1 LFGFF
6 TNRNTDSMFIIG
18 VSINNLWY
26 TVPMFALKELDARR
40 VRRISSIGNTH
51 KEKFAQ
57 YLTPVEIASFMAKIT
72 MRYFQPANS
81 VNVLDPGAGTGILSC
96 ALITELFRK
105 RNPSINLDAYEIDN
119 SILSELEHSYHAI
132 KSSGDLNYQILNK
145 NFITD
150 TGEEIAWGINKK
162 YDIIIMNPPYQKINT
177 NTIYKNVLRD
187 ISIDT
192 VNTYSAFIAIGIKML
207 ADNGV
212 LTAIVPRS
220 FCNGLYFLP
229 FRRLLY
235 NTTAIKHLHIFESRK
250 DNFKEENVLQENI
263 VIVLK
268 KTTDKSENVTVSYS
282 KEKQFVEFL
291 ERDVI
296 LDDVIDTN
304 DPQYFISIPNFNK
317 KNEDLPLIYTHKDL
331 GFEISTGPVVDFRV
345 KEKLLYDTSG
355 VPLLYAVHIRNSKIA
370 WPVVSK
376 KPNAILLDDQEKA
389 KICFKK
395 GYYVLLK
402 RFTSK
407 EEKHRIQATL
417 LSPDDLPVE
426 YFTVENHLNIIH
438 NNKCSLDK
446 DLAKSLVVYLNSDY
460 CDTVFR
466 TFSGHTQV
474 NATDLR
480 NMKYPDVETMKNGIT
495 KWAIK

>member
-1 LFGFF
+1 ML
-6 TNRNTDSMFIIG
+6 
-18 VSINNLWY
+18 
-26 TVPMFALKELDARR
+26 ALKELDTRR
-40 VRRISSIGNTH
+40 VRRISSVGNTH

-57 YLTPVEIASFMAKIT
+57 YLTPIEIASFMAKIT
-72 MRYFQPANS
+72 MRYFQPFNM

-96 ALITELFRK
+96 ALITELVRK
-105 RNPSINLDAYEIDN
+105 HNPTINLDAYEIDN
-119 SILSELEHSYHAI
+119 SILGELEHSYHAI

-150 TGEEIAWGINKK
+150 TGVEIARGVNKK

-177 NTIYKNVLRD
+177 KTIYKNVLHD

-235 NTTAIKHLHIFESRK
+235 DNTAIKHLHIFESRK

-263 VIVLK
+263 IIVLK
-268 KTTDKSENVTVSYS
+268 KTTDKSGNVTISYS
-282 KEKQFVEFL
+282 KEKQFSEFL
-291 ERDVI
+291 EKDVT

-304 DPQYFISIPNFNK
+304 DDQYYISIPNYSK
-317 KNEDLPLIYTHKDL
+317 KTKDVPLTHTHKEL

-345 KEKLLYDTSG
+345 KEKLRHDTDG
-355 VPLLYAVHIRNSKIA
+355 IPLLYAVHIRNGKIT

-376 KPNAILLDDQEKA
+376 KPNAILLDEQEKV

-395 GYYVLLK
+395 GYYILLK

-417 LSPDDLPVE
+417 LTPDDLSTE

-438 NNKCSLDK
+438 NNKCGLDK
-446 DLAKSLVVYLNSDY
+446 DLATNLVAYLNSDY

-480 NMKYPDVETMKNGIT
+480 NMKYPDIETMKMGFLVKLKNPPALQVVMYFGLCL
-495 KWAIK
+495 

>member
-1 LFGFF
+1 ML
-6 TNRNTDSMFIIG
+6 
-18 VSINNLWY
+18 
-26 TVPMFALKELDARR
+26 ALKEIDTRR
-40 VRRISSIGNTH
+40 VNRISSVSNTH

-57 YLTPVEIASFMAKIT
+57 YLTPIEIASFMAKIT
-72 MRYFQPANS
+72 MRYFKPTGV

-96 ALITELFRK
+96 SLINELVK
-105 RNPSINLDAYEIDN
+105 KNNGDINLDAYEIDK
-119 SILSELEHSYHAI
+119 SILSELEHSYKVI
-132 KSSGDLNYQILNK
+132 NQTKIFNYNIFEK

-150 TGEEIAWGINKK
+150 VGSDIARSINKK
-162 YDIIIMNPPYQKINT
+162 YDVIIMNPPYQKINS
-177 NTIYKNVLRD
+177 NTIYKNVLHD

-235 NTTAIKHLHIFESRK
+235 DNTAIKHLHIFESRK
-250 DNFKEENVLQENI
+250 DNFKDENVLQENI
-263 VIVLK
+263 IIVLK
-268 KTTDKSENVTVSYS
+268 KTADKSGNVTISYS
-282 KEKQFVEFL
+282 KEKQLSKFL
-291 ERDVI
+291 EKDVTF
-296 LDDVIDTN
+296 DDVIDTN
-304 DPQYFISIPNFNK
+304 DDQYYISIPNYG
-317 KNEDLPLIYTHKDL
+317 KNNDDVPLIYTHKEL

-345 KEKLLYDTSG
+345 KEKLRYDTSG
-355 VPLLYAVHIRNSKIA
+355 IPLLYTVHIRNGKIT

-376 KPNAILLDDQEKA
+376 KPNAILLDDNEKK

-395 GYYVLLK
+395 GYYILLK
-402 RFTSK
+402 RFSSK

-417 LSPDDLPVE
+417 LTPDDLPNE
-426 YFTVENHLNIIH
+426 CFTVENHLNIIH
-438 NNKCSLDK
+438 NNKCGLDK
-446 DLAKSLVVYLNSDY
+446 DLATNLVVYLNSDY
-460 CDTVFR
+460 CDTIFR

-480 NMKYPDVETMKNGIT
+480 NMKYPDVET
-495 KWAIK
+495 IKKMESLVGQ

>member
-1 LFGFF
+1 VKILEFALFEHIE
-6 TNRNTDSMFIIG
+6 D
-18 VSINNLWY
+18 LWY
-26 TVPMFALKELDARR
+26 TVPMLILKELDARR
-40 VRRISSIGNTH
+40 LNRISSVSNNH

-57 YLTPVEIASFMAKIT
+57 YLTPLEIASFMAKLT
-72 MRYFQPANS
+72 MRYFQTADV
-81 VNVLDPGAGTGILSC
+81 VNILDPGAGTGILSC
-96 ALITELFRK
+96 SLITELNRRSNVNIF
-105 RNPSINLDAYEIDN
+105 LDSYEIDK
-119 SILSELEHSYHAI
+119 SILNELEHSY
-132 KSSGDLNYQILNK
+132 KTLKLTKNFKFQIFDK

-150 TGEEIAWGINKK
+150 IGSDIAWGVNKK

-177 NTIYKNVLRD
+177 NTIYKSVLHD
-187 ISIDT
+187 ISIDS

-207 ADNGV
+207 ADNGI

-235 NTTAIKHLHIFESRK
+235 NTTAIKHIHIFESRK
-250 DNFKEENVLQENI
+250 DNFKDENVLQENI
-263 VIVLK
+263 IIVLK
-268 KTTDKSENVTVSYS
+268 KTADKSGNITISYS
-282 KEKQFVEFL
+282 KEKQFSESIEKNVTFN
-291 ERDVI
+291 DVI
-296 LDDVIDTN
+296 NINDD
-304 DPQYFISIPNFNK
+304 QCYISIPNYNN
-317 KNEDLPLIYTHKDL
+317 KNEDVPLTHTHKEL

-345 KEKLLYDTSG
+345 KEKLRYDTDG
-355 VPLLYAVHIRNSKIA
+355 IPLLYAVHIRNSKIT

-376 KPNAILLDDQEKA
+376 KPNAIFLDEHEKA

-395 GYYVLLK
+395 GYYILLK

-417 LSPDDLPVE
+417 LTPDDLPTE

-446 DLAKSLVVYLNSDY
+446 DLATNLVDYLNSDY
-460 CDTVFR
+460 CDAIFR

-480 NMKYPDVETMKNGIT
+480 NMKYPD
-495 KWAIK
+495 IKTIKSGVFS